1 MHQCKRNQ
9 VQNRFEGPTPLS
21 NKMLPRAIFFLLT
34 FLIPHIAIAQEKPKY
49 WIFLTD
55 KQDAL
60 TKTIQV
66 EENHLTDKAI
76 ARRALRG
83 ERGLATRFAVQDA
96 PISQEYEI
104 DLSRRGVKVEQ
115 RSRWLNAV
123 TARLSE
129 EELEQVTALPYVRST
144 RPVALLSSDIQP
156 SAPVSSMIP
165 ERISANCPSNTFG
178 SSCTQ
183 LDVVNAIPAIQRGI
197 NGRGV
202 TLGFIDSEFNTT
214 GTSPFSHPALVHIR
228 NDNRLQEF
236 RDFTQRDPTQA
247 CPGPDT
253 HGMNVASVAVGYK
266 EGQLIGPGHGATI
279 YAAATECGPYERNI
293 EEDNFVAAV
302 EWMESEGVDVITA
315 SLGYFDFDNGQRS
328 YEVSDL
334 DGDTGLTTIVMDW
347 ATQRGVVTVN
357 SAGNSGPNPRTITTP
372 SDGDSVIAVGGV
384 WPSKNIVFFSS
395 RGPTA
400 DGRIKPDISAQA
412 GSVWVGE
419 GGGYDISHGT
429 SFSAPMVAGIVTQ
442 LLQVNPA
449 LGPRDVWRILTST
462 ASQSN
467 SPDNHLGWG
476 IVDADAAIS
485 KALAEFLHPALSALY
500 TATNGDQ
507 WNNNSGWDIRE
518 APPSMNHFKQ
528 WHGLIVVD
536 QNLGSISLENNN
548 LRGVLPSELGELSE
562 LTTLRLEDNH
572 LSGELPPDICNLSK
586 LDDLRLS
593 ENNFTGRLPRCF
605 LKLKNLTTLDFTN
618 SGACAPPDDEF
629 QAWLRT
635 ISNVDGPTC
644 SLVSFSGSIAN
655 QSYPR
660 TRPISP
666 LVLLEAVS
674 GDAPITYSLTPALP
688 EGLRFDSS
696 TRTLSGT
703 PTEVTPSTSFTYTA
717 IDANADQAA
726 LNFSME
732 VYSAVEFTERIDDQ
746 FYPRI
751 SPILPL
757 ILPEAVG
764 GLPPI
769 TYSLTPELPE
779 GLRFDLSTRIL
790 NGTPTE
796 AMARTSFTYAA
807 TDANGDQDTLNFS
820 MEVYSVVEFTAS
832 IEDQSYPRMHPII
845 PLIFPEAFG
854 GYTPIIYSLTP
865 ALPEGLRFDS
875 STRTLSG
882 IPTEVIPPTS
892 FTYTATDAN
901 GDQGTLNFSMEIYAE
916 VKFVARVEDQTYP
929 RTYPIPP
936 LILSEASGRHAPIMY
951 SLAPELPT
959 GLSLDLSTRTLSG
972 TPTEVTP
979 PTAFTYTATD
989 ANGDQDTLSFS
1000 MEVYS
1005 AIEFTTRIEDQSY
1018 PRTHPI
1024 PPLILPEVSGG
1035 YALITYSLA
1044 PAPPEGVRFDSST
1057 RTLSGIPTEVTPST
1071 PFIYKATDAN
1081 HFQDSLTFTIEVYSP
1096 VSNEQQPLPVEF
1108 VVHASYPNPFRDA
1121 TSIQLDL
1128 PWPARVEIEVL
1139 DMTGRRVLVRPPTDL
1154 PAGSGQE
1161 IVLRGM
1167 EALPSGTYLYRL
1179 TANSAKESSAYV
1191 GHFVHIR

>member
-1 MHQCKRNQ
+1 MNPPKIVFFDRRCNA
-9 VQNRFEGPTPLS
+9 S
-21 NKMLPRAIFFLLT
+21 SSKMIRRTIFFLLV
-34 FLIPHIAIAQEKPKY
+34 FLVPHIATAQEKPKY

-60 TKTIQV
+60 AKRTQA
-66 EENHLTDKAI
+66 EETYVTDKAI

-83 ERGLATRFAVQDA
+83 EPGLTTRFAVQDA
-96 PISQEYEI
+96 PISQEYEA
-104 DLSRRGVKVEQ
+104 DLIRRGVKIEQ

-123 TARLSE
+123 TARLSK
-129 EELEQVTALPYVRST
+129 EELKQVTALPYVRST

-156 SAPVSSMIP
+156 SAPISPVIP
-165 ERISANCPSNTFG
+165 ERVSANCPSNIFG
-178 SSCTQ
+178 NSCTQ

-202 TLGFIDSEFNTT
+202 TLGFIDSKFNTT
-214 GTSPFSHPALVHIR
+214 GTTPFSHPALVHIR

-236 RDFTQRDPTQA
+236 RDFTQRDPAQA
-247 CPGPDT
+247 CPETSTT
-253 HGMNVASVAVGYK
+253 HGLYVTSVAIGYK
-266 EGQLIGPGHGATI
+266 KGQLIGPGHGATI
-279 YAAATECGPYERNI
+279 YAASAECSPYERNI
-293 EEDNFVAAV
+293 EEDNFVVAV
-302 EWMESEGVDVITA
+302 EWLESEGVEVVTA
-315 SLGYFDFDNGQRS
+315 SLSYFEFDDGQRS
-328 YEVSDL
+328 YEASDL
-334 DGDTGLTTIVMDW
+334 DGDTGITTIVMDW
-347 ATQRGVVTVN
+347 ATQRGVVSVAG
-357 SAGNSGPNPRTITTP
+357 AGNSGPGPRTIGTP
-372 SDGDSVIAVGGV
+372 ADGDSVITVGGV
-384 WPSKNIVFFSS
+384 RSDKVVVGFSS

-400 DGRIKPDISAQA
+400 DGRIKPDVSGQA
-412 GSVWVGE
+412 SSVWVSQ
-419 GGGYDISHGT
+419 GGAYRLLGGT
-429 SFSAPMVAGIVTQ
+429 SLSTPMIAGIVTQ
-442 LLQVNPA
+442 ILQVNPA

-462 ASQSN
+462 ASQAN
-467 SPDNHLGWG
+467 SPDNNLGWG

-500 TATNGDQ
+500 TATNRDQ

-518 APPSMNHFKQ
+518 PPPSMNHFKQ

-562 LTTLRLEDNH
+562 LTTLRLENNH
-572 LSGELPPDICNLSK
+572 LSGELSPEICNLSK

-593 ENNFTGRLPRCF
+593 ENNFTGTLPRCF

-644 SLVSFSGSIAN
+644 SRVSFSGSIAN
-655 QSYPR
+655 QSYPH
-660 TRPISP
+660 THPISP
-666 LVLLEAVS
+666 LVLPEAVG
-674 GDAPITYSLTPALP
+674 GDAPITYSLAPALP
-688 EGLRFDSS
+688 TGLSFDSS

-717 IDANADQAA
+717 IDANANQAA

-732 VYSAVEFTERIDDQ
+732 VYSTVEFTERIDDQ
-746 FYPRI
+746 FYPRTY
-751 SPILPL
+751 PILPL
-757 ILPEAVG
+757 IFPEALG
-764 GLPPI
+764 GLSPI
-769 TYSLTPELPE
+769 TYSLTLGLPE
-779 GLRFDLSTRIL
+779 GLGFESSTRTL

-796 AMARTSFTYAA
+796 AMAQTSFTYAA

-832 IEDQSYPRMHPII
+832 IEDQSYPRTHPII

-854 GYTPIIYSLTP
+854 GYTPIIYSLAP

-901 GDQGTLNFSMEIYAE
+901 GDQGTLNFSMEIYVE

-936 LILSEASGRHAPIMY
+936 LILPEASGRHAPITY

-959 GLSLDLSTRTLSG
+959 GLRFDSSTRTLSG

-979 PTAFTYTATD
+979 PTSFTYTATD
-989 ANGDQDTLSFS
+989 ANGGQDTLSFS
-1000 MEVYS
+1000 MEIYS
-1005 AIEFTTRIEDQSY
+1005 AIEFSMGIEDQSY

-1024 PPLILPEVSGG
+1024 PPLILPEASGG
-1035 YALITYSLA
+1035 RSPITYSLA
-1044 PAPPEGVRFDSST
+1044 PAPPEGVRFDPST

-1071 PFIYKATDAN
+1071 PFTYKATDAN
-1081 HFQDSLTFTIEVYSP
+1081 HFQDSLAFTIEVYSP
-1096 VSNEQQPLPVEF
+1096 VSNEQELLPVEF
-1108 VVHASYPNPFRDA
+1108 VVHASYPNPFRGA

-1167 EALPSGTYLYRL
+1167 ETLPSGTYLYRL
-1179 TANSAKESSAYV
+1179 TANSAKESSTYV